1 MTTGARQGR
10 SMDTVLPDGELPDL
24 ALGDL
29 TFEQAYARLEEVVA
43 ELESADLPLDRAV
56 ELYELGMGLVR
67 YASARLDSA
76 ELRVGQLMPSPE
88 GGLGVAPASFEL

>member
-1 MTTGARQGR
+1 ME
-10 SMDTVLPDGELPDL
+10 DVLPREEMPDL
-24 ALGDL
+24 ALGEL

-56 ELYELGMGLVR
+56 ELYELGMRLVR

-76 ELRVGQLMPSPE
+76 ELRVGQLVPSADGE
-88 GGLGVAPASFEL
+88 LGVGPARIHQ